1 MVLECMDDSK
11 IEKLL
16 LAGTITWEKY
26 NFHVAQERVVLWV
39 GSTLIIEKHDSVISS
54 TQFSI

>member
-1 MVLECMDDSK
+1 MGVSQ

-16 LAGTITWEKY
+16 LAGTLKWEKY
-26 NFHVAQERVVLWV
+26 NFYYAEKCGVLWV
-39 GSTLIIEKHDSVISS
+39 GSTLINKEQDSAISS